1 MGVMATIG
9 ISSLRV
15 IRKVKIAFFSTGD
28 ELRPVGS
35 ELAPGQIYDS
45 NRYSIQGLLSRAGVE
60 WQDLGVIADDP
71 EAIRQAFRNAS
82 ASADMV
88 ITSGGV
94 SVGEADFTKQIL
106 DEEGKISFWKLAI
119 KPGKPFALGI

>member
-45 NRYSIQGLLSRAGVE
+45 NRYSIQACSAVPVLSGRISALLQMILR
-60 WQDLGVIADDP
+60 L
-71 EAIRQAFRNAS
+71 
-82 ASADMV
+82 
-88 ITSGGV
+88 
-94 SVGEADFTKQIL
+94 SVRH
-106 DEEGKISFWKLAI
+106 
-119 KPGKPFALGI
+119 FATPRPAPIW